1 MTGPDAPVDLDD
13 ALAVVGYGADA
24 LDAALE
30 AQLAA
35 ALDHVPAAALVARL
49 DELRRALQA
58 DDPRAARRGTGLLG
72 RLLGR
77 DVQAEAEA
85 ARLRDRLGA
94 LLAAADRD
102 AEGLEA
108 RTAVQQVLLG
118 EVEHATARIGERID
132 RARRWLDAHPD
143 AGVAQGP
150 VAAPR
155 DRLRQRLDQLA
166 TVQSSWS
173 IGAGQLALLRD
184 QSLDLLARYRRIRDV
199 LLPAWRQQALGDAA
213 RAGRHHAAQAAGVQA
228 AIESEV
234 AAMAGTLDPQPAP
247 TQARE

>member
-1 MTGPDAPVDLDD
+1 MSGHGPPVDLDD

-30 AQLAA
+30 ARLAGT
-35 ALDHVPAAALVARL
+35 LDHAPAAALVARL

-58 DDPRAARRGTGLLG
+58 GNPRAARRGTGLFG

-85 ARLRDRLGA
+85 TRLRDRLGA

-102 AEGLEA
+102 AEALKA
-108 RTAVQQVLLG
+108 RAAVQQALLG
-118 EVEHATARIGERID
+118 EVEQASARIGERID
-132 RARRWLDAHPD
+132 HASRWLDAHPD
-143 AGVAQGP
+143 AGAAQGP

-173 IGAGQLALLRD
+173 IGAGQLTLLRD

-199 LLPAWRQQALGDAA
+199 LLPAWRQHALGDAA
-213 RAGRHHAAQAAGVQA
+213 RAGSRHAAQAVGAQA

-234 AAMAGTLDPQPAP
+234 AAMVGTLDPQPAP